1 MSEVLAGRLHLLPP
15 GADPSDCS
23 VSGREVTCRIGN
35 LASGESRLLSVT
47 LVLDP
52 SALGNLVNTATVSGA
67 ETEFDTNDNTVSSTI
82 TVTPLA
88 DLELMRQT

>member
-1 MSEVLAGRLHLLPP
+1 MSEVLADRLHLLPS

-23 VSGREVTCRIGN
+23 VSDREVTCRIGN

-52 SALGNLVNTATVSGA
+52 SALGNLVNTAPFQERKPNSIRM
-67 ETEFDTNDNTVSSTI
+67 TI
-82 TVTPLA
+82 PCRRPFPSRRWRT
-88 DLELMRQT
+88 

>member
-1 MSEVLAGRLHLLPP
+1 
-15 GADPSDCS
+15 
-23 VSGREVTCRIGN
+23 
-35 LASGESRLLSVT
+35 LSVT

-67 ETEFDTNDNTVSSTI
+67 EAEFDTNDNTVSSTI
-82 TVTPLA
+82 SVTPLA

>member
-1 MSEVLAGRLHLLPP
+1 MSEALADRLRLLPS

-67 ETEFDTNDNTVSSTI
+67 EAEFDTNDNTVSSTI
-82 TVTPLA
+82 SVTPLA